1 MKGSFHKMNNNILVV
16 DGMALLFRHFY
27 ATSFRQQFMYNA
39 YDRPTNGVQGV
50 VRHVLKLVETLRPQQ
65 LIITWD
71 MGAHTVRNEWFAD
84 YKKDR
89 VAPPDELIP
98 QFDYVKEV
106 LDDLNMFQI
115 GLKGYEADDIIGTL
129 SKTYKDIVIVSGD
142 RDLLQLLDED
152 NALWLTKKG
161 YTVYDQY
168 TKARFEAEHG
178 ITPDQFI
185 DVKALMGDASDGY
198 KGVKGIGEKT
208 AFKLI
213 REFGSVED
221 LLLNLDQLTPAV
233 RTKIETDID
242 SLKISHRLARIIT
255 DVPVDLDLVESRST
269 LNISKPEIQTIL
281 DAHDLKISSK
291 YVQTLDL

>member
-1 MKGSFHKMNNNILVV
+1 M
-16 DGMALLFRHFY
+16 
-27 ATSFRQQFMYNA
+27 
-39 YDRPTNGVQGV
+39 
-50 VRHVLKLVETLRPQQ
+50 
-65 LIITWD
+65 
-71 MGAHTVRNEWFAD
+71 
-84 YKKDR
+84 
-89 VAPPDELIP
+89 
-98 QFDYVKEV
+98 
-106 LDDLNMFQI
+106 
-115 GLKGYEADDIIGTL
+115 
-129 SKTYKDIVIVSGD
+129 
-142 RDLLQLLDED
+142 
-152 NALWLTKKG
+152 
-161 YTVYDQY
+161 YDQY
-168 TKARFEAEHG
+168 TRARFEAEHG

-213 REFGSVED
+213 REFQSVEN
-221 LLLNLDQLTPAV
+221 LLTNLEQLTPAV

-255 DVPVDLDLVESRST
+255 DVPIDLNLVESRST